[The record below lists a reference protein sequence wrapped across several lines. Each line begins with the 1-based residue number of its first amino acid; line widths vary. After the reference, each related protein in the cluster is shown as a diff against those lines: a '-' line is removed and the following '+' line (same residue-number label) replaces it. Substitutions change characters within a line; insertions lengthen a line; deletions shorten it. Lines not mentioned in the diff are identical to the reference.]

1 MSLRALLVII
11 LFLCISSC
19 QTDSQ
24 ESDQSGSF
32 KFLKE
37 LAGKVG
43 KEEIT
48 RLSKPQT
55 KMFLDALQDLNS
67 SINEDEVK
75 SYLLKLAGSD
85 ASWEQHKDAKRTE
98 KDLRGNHERYE
109 LTRLRDL
116 GVTVDSKTRASDEF
130 NTAHN
135 EAVKLDA
142 VYLSILSERSGF
154 QSLDIPACLELSP
167 SQLRHPILESPSDAN
182 VVASTPAIS
191 LEQLLEISQFQE
203 KHHIATQGYIGS
215 VFKKFLIQKTWPQTQ
230 KLFDLKYQEFETSE
244 PEFKSYFVM
253 AYDQI
258 LESMK
263 TKIRSEKALDVSE
276 VAKLRFATLLI
287 MDEIATSMEISF
299 GDVGSGR
306 KAILWERNT
315 HIERDND
322 KYRVIWRKGLY
333 AKPFVSSNPSV
344 DFKQM
349 DEILKLFND

>member
-1 MSLRALLVII
+1 MFRALLV
-11 LFLCISSC
+11 LVFLLSLPKS
-19 QTDSQ
+19 QSLAQENHQSDS
-24 ESDQSGSF
+24 F
-32 KFLKE
+32 NFLKE
-37 LAGKVG
+37 LAGRVSKG
-43 KEEIT
+43 ELA
-48 RLSKPQT
+48 RLSMSQKKT
-55 KMFLDALQDLNS
+55 FFDALQDLNS
-67 SINEDEVK
+67 SIEESEVK
-75 SYLLKLAGSD
+75 SYLLKLSGND
-85 ASWEQHKDAKRTE
+85 YSWRDHANATKEE
-98 KDLRGNHERYE
+98 KKLRGNHERYE
-109 LTRLRDL
+109 LTRLREM
-116 GVTVDSKTRASDEF
+116 GVSIDGKTRASDEF

-135 EAVKLDA
+135 EAVTLDA
-142 VYLSILSERSGF
+142 VYLSVLSEKSNL
-154 QSLDIPACLELSP
+154 QSLDIPAFLELSP
-167 SQLRHPILESPSDAN
+167 SQLKYPILESYNDAKL
-182 VVASTPAIS
+182 VANGSSIS
-191 LEQLLEISQFQE
+191 LQQLLEVSQLQE
-203 KHHIATQGYIGS
+203 KHHIATRGYVRS
-215 VFKKFLIQKTWPQTQ
+215 VFKTFLIQKTWPQIQ
-230 KLFDLKYQEFETSE
+230 ELFDLKYTKFETSQ
-244 PEFKSYFVM
+244 PKFRKYFIA

>member
-1 MSLRALLVII
+1 MFRALLV
-11 LFLCISSC
+11 LVFLLSLPK
-19 QTDSQ
+19 SQ
-24 ESDQSGSF
+24 SLAQENHQSDSF

-37 LAGKVG
+37 LAGRVSKG
-43 KEEIT
+43 ELT
-48 RLSKPQT
+48 RLPMSQKKT
-55 KMFLDALQDLNS
+55 FLDALQDFNS
-67 SINEDEVK
+67 SIEESEVK
-75 SYLLKLAGSD
+75 SYLLKLSGND
-85 ASWEQHKDAKRTE
+85 YSWRDHANATKEE
-98 KDLRGNHERYE
+98 KKLRDNHERYE
-109 LTRLRDL
+109 LTRLRDM
-116 GVTVDSKTRASDEF
+116 GVSVDGKTRASDEF

-135 EAVKLDA
+135 EAVTLDA
-142 VYLSILSERSGF
+142 VYLSVLSEKSNL
-154 QSLDIPACLELSP
+154 QSLDIPAFLELSP
-167 SQLRHPILESPSDAN
+167 SQLKYPLLKSFDDAN
-182 VVASTPAIS
+182 LVANASSIS
-191 LEQLLEISQFQE
+191 LEQLLEVSQLHE
-203 KHHIATQGYIGS
+203 KHHISQGYIRS
-215 VFKKFLIQKTWPQTQ
+215 VFKNFLIQKTWPRIQE
-230 KLFDLKYQEFETSE
+230 LFDLKHTKFETSE
-244 PEFKSYFVM
+244 PEFPKYFVM

-344 DFKQM
+344 DFKQV